1 MTKLKFLL
9 LLNDKLSGL
18 PEDDVQERLS
28 FYSEMIEDR
37 MEEGLSEEEAVSAIG
52 SIDEIAAQI
61 IAEIAPFK
69 TAFQEEKP
77 KKHSKVLEIVLI
89 VLGSPIWLS
98 LLIAA
103 FAVVISLYVSLWA
116 VIISLWAVFAS
127 LVGCALGGLV
137 AGLGFILFGNHLT
150 GIAMIGAGIV
160 CVGLSIFLFCGC
172 KAATN
177 ATLVLTMKIPH
188 WIKNAVCT
196 RRKRHA

>member
-9 LLNDKLSGL
+9 SLNDKLSGL
-18 PEDDVQERLS
+18 PEDDVQERLL

-61 IAEIAPFK
+61 IAEITSAK

-77 KKHSKVLEIVLI
+77 KKQNKVWEIVLI

-103 FAVVISLYVSLWA
+103 LAVVLSLYVSLWA

-127 LVGCALGGLV
+127 VTGCALAGFV
-137 AGLGFILFGNHLT
+137 AGLGFILSGNPLT
-150 GIAMIGAGIV
+150 GIAVIGAGIV
-160 CVGLSIFLFCGC
+160 CVGLSMFLFCGC

-177 ATLVLTMKIPH
+177 ATLLLTMKIPH
-188 WIKNAVCT
+188 WVKNAVCA
-196 RRKRHA
+196 RRKCNA